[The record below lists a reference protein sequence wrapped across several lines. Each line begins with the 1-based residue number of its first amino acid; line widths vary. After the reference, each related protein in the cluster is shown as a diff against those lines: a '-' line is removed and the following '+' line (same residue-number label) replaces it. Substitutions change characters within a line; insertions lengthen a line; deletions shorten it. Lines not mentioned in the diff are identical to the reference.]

1 MVGYM
6 KINRKLWT
14 ALFCTMALGS
24 TAMAADWSDSLQ
36 QLAKN
41 IPAVQDVLNAATGT
55 TTQPAST
62 TTTTTTTP
70 TTTAPLPTTE
80 QPTAGTTAPAVQAQH
95 LEVVLLIDKSGSMK
109 GLEKNTVDGY
119 NSMLAKERKLTIPT
133 DVTTILFSSD
143 RQVLANRKP
152 ISQVPDMTLDS
163 YQPRG
168 ATALYDTVATAID
181 TTKAV
186 KGINDAGS
194 KVLFVIITDGLENYS
209 QQYDQEKMK
218 AKIAEQEKDGW
229 EFVFIGAN
237 MDAEKEADTIGI
249 KKENAVTYENSEQGV
264 QANYQA
270 VSQMVHS
277 LANTSTLAGSPWK
290 NSIVKGK

>member
-1 MVGYM
+1 M
-6 KINRKLWT
+6 IRWLR
-14 ALFCTMALGS
+14 LS
-24 TAMAADWSDSLQ
+24 IRRRRS
-36 QLAKN
+36 
-41 IPAVQDVLNAATGT
+41 
-55 TTQPAST
+55 
-62 TTTTTTTP
+62 
-70 TTTAPLPTTE
+70 
-80 QPTAGTTAPAVQAQH
+80 
-95 LEVVLLIDKSGSMK
+95 
-109 GLEKNTVDGY
+109 
-119 NSMLAKERKLTIPT
+119 
-133 DVTTILFSSD
+133 
-143 RQVLANRKP
+143 
-152 ISQVPDMTLDS
+152 
-163 YQPRG
+163 
-168 ATALYDTVATAID
+168 
-181 TTKAV
+181 

-277 LANTSTLAGSPWK
+277 LANTSTLAGSPLEEFHCQRK
-290 NSIVKGK
+290 IDYVYGSIRM